1 MSAAASQLRRTEAKP
16 APTFTGYEDF
26 VPAFNVARRAL
37 IAEVGINWHLHPE
50 YYVWARLP
58 IMWVQVRVASPTPAD
73 ELHERWSVSPRDH
86 RLPIGRF
93 WPSGSMP
100 HGPEYAEATS

>member
-1 MSAAASQLRRTEAKP
+1 MSAAIKRASRPAIEAT
-16 APTFTGYEDF
+16 PTFIGYDDF
-26 VPAFNVARRAL
+26 VIAYNAARRAL
-37 IAEVGINWHLHPE
+37 IAEVGDNWHLYPE

-58 IMWVQVRVASPTPAD
+58 VEWVRVRVAGRTQAG
-73 ELHERWSVSPRDH
+73 ELGERWAMSSRDH

-100 HGPEYAEATS
+100 HGPEYAEAAP